1 MDKSSIQ
8 EMYPVLNELTDMH
21 SILTSPIDPDD
32 GPMLS
37 ERLSI
42 ISVYMP
48 RLAYIVTD
56 AKYNQDCAI
65 RKVFELHSEYIA
77 NLKSLIAK
85 RFISSRTPAENYIV
99 SMAEELLDVCK
110 KQGDFIRTQIS
121 YIKSTQQ
128 YLG

>member
-8 EMYPVLNELTDMH
+8 ETYPVLNELTDMH
-21 SILTSPIDPDD
+21 STLTSPIDPDD

-65 RKVFELHSEYIA
+65 RKVFELHS
-77 NLKSLIAK
+77 
-85 RFISSRTPAENYIV
+85 
-99 SMAEELLDVCK
+99 
-110 KQGDFIRTQIS
+110 
-121 YIKSTQQ
+121 
-128 YLG
+128 